1 MGKWPY
7 AHSKTSPH
15 IAVCTPA
22 FLGNFIKGPNILEEE
37 LFGKLETLVL
47 DEVRTYDKLFARQFS
62 LNSSKTTGNVVSNIM
77 LIRRTCYWMDPI
89 KLTWRKYFHHLNLLE
104 GE

>member
-1 MGKWPY
+1 MFLIFLASFTNIVEKWPY

-47 DEVRTYDKLFARQFS
+47 DEVRKSGRFKVCDLTFDK
-62 LNSSKTTGNVVSNIM
+62 SKFRSTKHFKIN
-77 LIRRTCYWMDPI
+77 RR
-89 KLTWRKYFHHLNLLE
+89 
-104 GE
+104 

>member
-1 MGKWPY
+1 MESSFMFLIFLASFTNIVGKWPY

-47 DEVRTYDKLFARQFS
+47 DEVRTYGKLFARQFS
-62 LNSSKTTGNVVSNIM
+62 LQ
-77 LIRRTCYWMDPI
+77 
-89 KLTWRKYFHHLNLLE
+89 KLMVMWCPMSC
-104 GE
+104 